1 MEVNNDYIIINYQ
14 CPNWF
19 PFLAYG
25 QFTSSVLPKRV
36 RLAETRNQM
45 ILAYINEKTTFMKMK
60 TNLLRKEDSWSIC
73 EYRLM
78 ADKWK
83 RRLIL

>member
-45 ILAYINEKTTFMKMK
+45 KSAELKNKSEI
-60 TNLLRKEDSWSIC
+60 
-73 EYRLM
+73 
-78 ADKWK
+78 
-83 RRLIL
+83 